1 MICSS
6 KPDQSPRGAEPW
18 DSTCDVSIVP
28 HFKALKDPRIERTKK
43 HRLIEIIVMALGSM
57 MVGGDGF
64 TLPPVACLV
73 RVL

>member
-1 MICSS
+1 
-6 KPDQSPRGAEPW
+6 
-18 DSTCDVSIVP
+18 VSIVS
-28 HFKALKDPRIERTKK
+28 HFKALKVPRIERAKK

-64 TLPPVACLV
+64 ILPPVACLV